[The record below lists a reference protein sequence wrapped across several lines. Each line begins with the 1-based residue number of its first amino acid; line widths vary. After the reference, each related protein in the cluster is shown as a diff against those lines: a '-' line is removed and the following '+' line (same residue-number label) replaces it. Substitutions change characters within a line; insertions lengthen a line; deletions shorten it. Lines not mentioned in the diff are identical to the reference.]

1 MIREDPVMATREK
14 GKGKFSKKP
23 RQADMILRAQK
34 HTRERQEQE
43 ARKAKAPT
51 VNYNQPTPF
60 NPRRLAMQLG
70 LVAAL
75 VVAIL
80 LGVSVFFKVEKVMV
94 YGNSNYEAWT
104 VRDASGIAEGEN
116 LLTFGSKAACDR
128 ILDELP
134 YVEKVRIGVSLPGT
148 VKIYVTE
155 YDVAY
160 SMEAEDGTWWLVTSD
175 GSVVEKITV
184 GAAAAHTI
192 IEGVKLADPKVGQ
205 AMKAAEPEPEMGTNA
220 AGEQVELPVITT
232 GEDRLKAAQTIM
244 SALELSDV
252 LGQVATIDVSH
263 TGDMSLW
270 YGSRF
275 EVLLGGTKGM
285 DKKIAWMA
293 STIDQLE
300 DYQTGTLDVT
310 FTTRPDQAVFTPF
323 E

>member
-1 MIREDPVMATREK
+1 MATKEK
-14 GKGKFSKKP
+14 RGKFTKKP
-23 RQADMILRAQK
+23 RQADMIRRAQK
-34 HTRERQEQE
+34 HTKARQEQE

-51 VNYNQPTPF
+51 VTYNQPSPF

-70 LVAAL
+70 LVAAV
-75 VVAIL
+75 VVAVL
-80 LGVSVFFKVEKVMV
+80 LGVSVFFKVEKVVV
-94 YGNSNYEAWT
+94 YGNSSYEAWT
-104 VRDASGIAEGEN
+104 VREASGIAEGEN
-116 LLTFGSKAACDR
+116 LMTFGAAAACDR

-134 YVEKVRIGVSLPGT
+134 MVEKARIGVTLPGT

-155 YDVAY
+155 YEVTY
-160 SMEAEDGTWWLVTSD
+160 SMESESGDWWLVTSD

-184 GAAAAHTI
+184 GASAAHTI
-192 IEGVKLADPKVGQ
+192 IEGVKLSDPKVGED
-205 AMKAAEPEPEMGTNA
+205 AKAAEPEPEMGTNA
-220 AGEQVELPVITT
+220 AGEQIELPVITT
-232 GEDRLKAAQTIM
+232 GEDRLKAALGIM

-275 EVLLGGTKGM
+275 EVLLGGVKGM

-300 DYQTGTLDVT
+300 DYQSGTLDVT
-310 FTTRPDQAVFTPF
+310 FTARPDQAVFTPF

>member
-1 MIREDPVMATREK
+1 MATKEK
-14 GKGKFSKKP
+14 GKFAKKP
-23 RQADMILRAQK
+23 RQADMIRRAQK
-34 HTRERQEQE
+34 HTKERQEQE

-51 VNYNQPTPF
+51 VTYNDPSPF
-60 NPRRLAMQLG
+60 NPRRLAMQLS

-75 VVAIL
+75 VAAIL
-80 LGVSVFFKVEKVMV
+80 LGISVFFKVEKVVV
-94 YGNSNYEAWT
+94 YGSSNYEAWT

-116 LLTFGSKAACDR
+116 LMTFGAKAACDK

-155 YDVAY
+155 YEVAY
-160 SMEAEDGTWWLVTSD
+160 SMEDSDGSWWLVTSD
-175 GSVVEKITV
+175 GTVVEKITA

-192 IEGVKLADPKVGQ
+192 IEGVKLHSPVVGQ
-205 AMKAAEPEPEMGTNA
+205 AAQAAEPEPEMGTNA
-220 AGEQVELPVITT
+220 AGEDVELPVITT
-232 GEDRLKAAQTIM
+232 GEDRLKAAMSIM
-244 SALELSDV
+244 SSLELSDV
-252 LGQVATIDVSH
+252 LGQVASINVSH
-263 TGDMSLW
+263 TGDMRLW
-270 YGSRF
+270 YGTRF

-310 FTTRPDQAVFTPF
+310 FTARPDQAVFTPF

>member
-1 MIREDPVMATREK
+1 MATKEK
-14 GKGKFSKKP
+14 GKFAKKP
-23 RQADMILRAQK
+23 RQADMIRRAQK
-34 HTRERQEQE
+34 HTKERQEQE

-51 VNYNQPTPF
+51 VTYNQPTPF
-60 NPRRLAMQLG
+60 NPRRLAMQLS

-75 VVAIL
+75 VAAIL
-80 LGVSVFFKVEKVMV
+80 LGISVFFKVEKVVV
-94 YGNSNYEAWT
+94 YGSSNYEAWT

-116 LLTFGSKAACDR
+116 LMTFGAKAACDK

-155 YDVAY
+155 YEVAY
-160 SMEAEDGTWWLVTSD
+160 SMEDSDGSWWLVTSD
-175 GSVVEKITV
+175 GTVVEKITA

-192 IEGVKLADPKVGQ
+192 IEGVKLHSPVVGQ
-205 AMKAAEPEPEMGTNA
+205 AAQAAEPEPEMGTNA
-220 AGEQVELPVITT
+220 AGEDVELPVITT
-232 GEDRLKAAQTIM
+232 GEDRLKAAMSIM
-244 SALELSDV
+244 SSLELSDV
-252 LGQVATIDVSH
+252 LGQVASINVSH
-263 TGDMSLW
+263 TGDMRLW
-270 YGSRF
+270 YGTRF

-310 FTTRPDQAVFTPF
+310 FTARPDQAVFTPF